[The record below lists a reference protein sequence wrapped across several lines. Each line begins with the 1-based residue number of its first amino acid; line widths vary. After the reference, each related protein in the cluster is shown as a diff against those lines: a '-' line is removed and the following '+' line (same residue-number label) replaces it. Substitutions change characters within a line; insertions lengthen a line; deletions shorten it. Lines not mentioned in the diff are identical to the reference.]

1 MKQNENLKK
10 KRGSRNK
17 KKRNEFMKSS
27 KLFLGQRKN
36 ERGMKLKLSVYKMR
50 KRKQKLKL
58 NEFKKKSVRKRRQ
71 RQYESSKRGS

>member
-1 MKQNENLKK
+1 MKK
-10 KRGSRNK
+10 KPGSTDKR
-17 KKRNEFMKSS
+17 KRNEFMKSS

-58 NEFKKKSVRKRRQ
+58 NESKKKSVRKRRQ
-71 RQYESSKRGS
+71 RHNESSKRGS